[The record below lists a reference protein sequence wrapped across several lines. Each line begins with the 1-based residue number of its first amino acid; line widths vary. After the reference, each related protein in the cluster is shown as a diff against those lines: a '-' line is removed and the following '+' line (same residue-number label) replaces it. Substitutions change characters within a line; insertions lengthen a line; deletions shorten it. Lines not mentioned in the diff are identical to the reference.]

1 MKSYFSAIRR
11 YYFSPFKIVKKEK
24 DMSVLVLFAL
34 TVTPLIF
41 TPGPDMLF
49 ILSQVMGKGAKAG
62 MMATLGVCSGYL
74 VHSILVALGIA
85 AIIVS
90 FPILFETIRWLGIA
104 YLLYLSAHLLKS
116 VFSPKKLAIEE
127 QSSSSPVKKGFFTA
141 LLNPKGMLIYFAILP
156 QFIDKSGNTVT
167 QGLVLSCV
175 FIGLIFVVY
184 CSLSL
189 VFAKITQKTHIDA
202 RKQKW
207 IDGTSGGLL
216 GLAAVWLI
224 SN

>member
-1 MKSYFSAIRR
+1 
-11 YYFSPFKIVKKEK
+11 
-24 DMSVLVLFAL
+24 MSVYLLFAL
-34 TVTPLIF
+34 TVLPLIF

-49 ILSQVMGKGAKAG
+49 ILSQVMGKDAKAG

-74 VHSILVALGIA
+74 VHSILVAVGIA

-90 FPILFETIRWLGIA
+90 FPILFETIRYLGIA
-104 YLLYLSAHLLKS
+104 YLLYLAFGLLKS
-116 VFSPKKLAIEE
+116 VFSSKQIKIERK
-127 QSSSSPVKKGFFTA
+127 SSSSPIRKGFLTA

-156 QFIDKSGNTVT
+156 QFIDKSENTVS
-167 QGLVLSCV
+167 QGLILSCI

-184 CSLSL
+184 CALSL
-189 VFAKITQKTHIDA
+189 LLHKMAQKTDINE

-216 GLAAVWLI
+216 ALAAVWLTV
-224 SN
+224 N

>member
-1 MKSYFSAIRR
+1 
-11 YYFSPFKIVKKEK
+11 
-24 DMSVLVLFAL
+24 MSVLVLFAL

-49 ILSQVMGKGAKAG
+49 ILSQVMGKDAKAG
-62 MMATLGVCSGYL
+62 MMATVGVCTGYL

-104 YLLYLSAHLLKS
+104 YLLYLAAYLIKS
-116 VFSPKKLAIEE
+116 VFSNKKLSIEK
-127 QSSSSPVKKGFFTA
+127 QSASNPIKKGFFTA

-156 QFIDKSGNTVT
+156 QFIDQSGNTVT
-167 QGLVLSCV
+167 QGLVLSLV
-175 FIGLIFVVY
+175 FITLIFIVY

-189 VFAKITQKTHIDA
+189 VFAKITQKTEIDA

-216 GLAAVWLI
+216 GLAAAWLI
-224 SN
+224 AN

>member
-1 MKSYFSAIRR
+1 
-11 YYFSPFKIVKKEK
+11 
-24 DMSVLVLFAL
+24 MSVFALFAL
-34 TVTPLIF
+34 TVLPLIF

-49 ILSQVMGKGAKAG
+49 ILSQVMGKDAKAG
-62 MMATLGVCSGYL
+62 MMATIGICSGYL

-90 FPILFETIRWLGIA
+90 FPLLFETIRWLGIA
-104 YLLYLSAHLLKS
+104 YLLFLALHLVKS
-116 VFSPKKLAIEE
+116 VFSKSQLTIEKKTAAN
-127 QSSSSPVKKGFFTA
+127 PVKKGFFTA

-156 QFIDKSGNTVT
+156 QFIDKMGNTVS
-167 QGLVLSCV
+167 QGLILSFI

-184 CSLSL
+184 CVLSL
-189 VFAKITQKTHIDA
+189 LFAKLTQSAQIDE

-216 GLAAVWLI
+216 ALAASWLI
-224 SN
+224 LN

>member
-1 MKSYFSAIRR
+1 
-11 YYFSPFKIVKKEK
+11 
-24 DMSVLVLFAL
+24 MSVLVLFAL

-49 ILSQVMGKGAKAG
+49 VLSQVMGKDAKAG
-62 MMATLGVCSGYL
+62 MMATLGICLGYL
-74 VHSILVALGIA
+74 VHSVLVAVGLA

-104 YLLYLSAHLLKS
+104 YLIYLAVTLLRS
-116 VFSPKKLAIEE
+116 VFSKNTIRIENK
-127 QSSSSPVKKGFFTA
+127 STNSPIKKGFFTA

-156 QFIDKSGNTVT
+156 QFIDKTGNTVA
-167 QGLVLSCV
+167 QGLLLSLV
-175 FIGLIFVVY
+175 FIGLIFIVY
-184 CSLSL
+184 CALSL
-189 VFAKITQKTHIDA
+189 VFAKISQKTQIDE

-216 GLAAVWLI
+216 GLAAIWLI

>member
-1 MKSYFSAIRR
+1 
-11 YYFSPFKIVKKEK
+11 
-24 DMSVLVLFAL
+24 MSVLVVFAL

-49 ILSQVMGKGAKAG
+49 ILSQVMGKDAKAG
-62 MMATLGVCSGYL
+62 MMATVGVCTGYL
-74 VHSILVALGIA
+74 VHSVLVALGIA

-104 YLLYLSAHLLKS
+104 YLLYLAVHLIKS
-116 VFSPKKLAIEE
+116 VFNNKKLSIEK
-127 QSSSSPVKKGFFTA
+127 QSASNPIKKGFFTA

-156 QFIDKSGNTVT
+156 QFIDQSGNTVT
-167 QGLVLSCV
+167 QGLILSLV
-175 FIGLIFVVY
+175 FIALIFSVY

-189 VFAKITQKTHIDA
+189 VFAKITQKTEIDA

-216 GLAAVWLI
+216 GLAAAWLI
-224 SN
+224 AN

>member
-1 MKSYFSAIRR
+1 
-11 YYFSPFKIVKKEK
+11 
-24 DMSVLVLFAL
+24 MSVLVLFAL

-49 ILSQVMGKGAKAG
+49 VLSQVMGKDAKAG
-62 MMATLGVCSGYL
+62 MMATLGICSGYL
-74 VHSILVALGIA
+74 VHSVLVAVGLA

-104 YLLYLSAHLLKS
+104 YLIYLAVNLLRS
-116 VFSPKKLAIEE
+116 VFSKNTIRIENK
-127 QSSSSPVKKGFFTA
+127 STSSPIKKGFFTA

-156 QFIDKSGNTVT
+156 QFIDKAGNTVA
-167 QGLVLSCV
+167 QGLLLSLV
-175 FIGLIFVVY
+175 FIGLIFIVY
-184 CSLSL
+184 CVLSL
-189 VFAKITQKTHIDA
+189 VFAKISQKTQIDE

-216 GLAAVWLI
+216 GLAAIWLI

>member
-1 MKSYFSAIRR
+1 
-11 YYFSPFKIVKKEK
+11 
-24 DMSVLVLFAL
+24 MSVLVLFAL

-49 ILSQVMGKGAKAG
+49 ILSQVMGKDAKAG
-62 MMATLGVCSGYL
+62 MMATVGICCGYL
-74 VHSILVALGIA
+74 VHSVLVALGIA

-104 YLLYLSAHLLKS
+104 YLLYLAVHLIQS
-116 VFSPKKLAIEE
+116 VFSDKKLLIENK
-127 QSSSSPVKKGFFTA
+127 SSASPIKKGFFTA

-167 QGLVLSCV
+167 QGLLLSCV

-184 CSLSL
+184 CGLSL
-189 VFAKITQKTHIDA
+189 VFAKISQKTHIDE

-216 GLAAVWLI
+216 GLAAAWLI
-224 SN
+224 AN

>member
-1 MKSYFSAIRR
+1 
-11 YYFSPFKIVKKEK
+11 
-24 DMSVLVLFAL
+24 MSVYLVFAL
-34 TVTPLIF
+34 TVLPLIF

-49 ILSQVMGKGAKAG
+49 ILSQVMGKDAKAG

-90 FPILFETIRWLGIA
+90 FPILFETIRYLGIA
-104 YLLYLSAHLLKS
+104 YLLYLAFSLLKS
-116 VFSPKKLAIEE
+116 VFTPQTMKIERK
-127 QSSSSPVKKGFFTA
+127 STSHPIRKGFLTA

-156 QFIDKSGNTVT
+156 QFINKSANTVS
-167 QGLVLSCV
+167 QGLILSCI

-184 CSLSL
+184 CALSL
-189 VFAKITQKTHIDA
+189 LLHKMAQKTEINE

-216 GLAAVWLI
+216 ALAAAWLI
-224 SN
+224 VN

>member
-1 MKSYFSAIRR
+1 
-11 YYFSPFKIVKKEK
+11 
-24 DMSVLVLFAL
+24 MSVYLVFAL
-34 TVTPLIF
+34 TVLPLIF

-49 ILSQVMGKGAKAG
+49 ILSQVMGKDAKAG

-90 FPILFETIRWLGIA
+90 FPILFETIRYLGIA
-104 YLLYLSAHLLKS
+104 YLLYLAFSLLKS
-116 VFSPKKLAIEE
+116 VFATQTMKIERK
-127 QSSSSPVKKGFFTA
+127 STSHPIRKGFLTA

-156 QFIDKSGNTVT
+156 QFINKSANTVT
-167 QGLVLSCV
+167 QGLILSCI

-184 CSLSL
+184 CALSL
-189 VFAKITQKTHIDA
+189 LLHKMAQKTEINE

-216 GLAAVWLI
+216 ALAAAWLI
-224 SN
+224 VN